1 MRPAVGVCRVSTV
14 ASVRVLEE
22 EKTKTGGVDRPQ
34 DSVLGP
40 VPVGS
45 LSLSLSLFLSFY
57 LSLSLFLSPSL
68 SMYVSDNPV
77 IECRYCVAIMSL
89 LCRIMSVSISFMS
102 SVNCVMSHVS
112 IN

>member
-45 LSLSLSLFLSFY
+45 LSLSLSL
-57 LSLSLFLSPSL
+57 SLFLSLAL
-68 SMYVSDNPV
+68 SFPLSFSFYVCLRQPGD
-77 IECRYCVAIMSL
+77 
-89 LCRIMSVSISFMS
+89 
-102 SVNCVMSHVS
+102 
-112 IN
+112 